1 MQCIECGHVLADK
14 DSFCTGCGKKV
25 EFSKALI
32 DRAVQGDDE
41 AQTQIYNETYQSAYT
56 QVRSMVRDE
65 DAALD
70 ILQDSYVKAFRS
82 LAQLKEPNKFRAW
95 LKTITHNRTMDYF
108 RERKSLVFSE
118 AVSADAEEVEIEIVD
133 DYPDRQPEV
142 VMDRQETERLIDEI
156 LNDLPEEQRAV
167 ISMFYYEQQSVEEIA
182 AELGVSKN
190 TVKSRLNYG
199 RKKVESEVRALEK
212 KGTKLYGLAPIPF
225 LLMLFQRMEVQAA
238 ELPAG
243 LWKRIKLRLPTK
255 PAGIKPEGQKLSG
268 AKIREVLED
277 HLAKVPTNADFSKVI
292 PMLTQPLAIKIIAAV
307 ALLLVAS
314 VMVRVIS
321 GNRNTPAP
329 PSQSVSTQS
338 EDAEA
343 PSSTV
348 TEAQQEEG
356 GTDID
361 ELFPQYTPDVAEVE
375 ARGRRIAAE
384 IWDDTPVTEYVQDGI
399 HFYVPDEYPLQT
411 KVMYSGEGMFERTV
425 YYWDSGVPMPEE
437 EKTNNGIVPVINDN
451 WNVAFDIGGSPD
463 AVHFYGVYGD
473 TVFGVEVGNI
483 TASASGEGFTNL
495 GFHYINLP
503 QSVREFPF
511 NKVIASAW
519 AEKTQASND
528 TFEYH
533 RMITYY
539 GSDTT
544 MMTCLPVLFDASFD
558 RSRADSA
565 TSVIQAYRN
574 DDDDARH
581 PITFHYAEYR
591 TYSNSSY
598 RNLKEI
604 EEEHGM
610 PYERNNTYYNS
621 SERYY
626 LTLEKHSHSLKNN
639 EQAWSYII
647 RITDK
652 QPGEWSSVTE
662 YEWYLSEYTPE
673 TSKRAVFDLIAAFF
687 GDGLLPAYETL
698 PQNSPGAVIED
709 YQPEEPEVYAAD
721 PAIIAAGWDEYMIQI
736 DDLVIDYSEAQ
747 LKDILAQFEETGRYT
762 YEDPQSIM
770 LGPRGTMEF
779 KIKKKDDPVIWIR
792 CLNPTDK
799 EIPCTEGIVL
809 ALLMNRQGDSD
820 LVESEHIWFPG
831 GYCAKNDGH
840 SFEEVTNM
848 LEENEDQFIK
858 VQKTFAQFICDANN
872 DSATRYNGNLATP
885 YSGTKGGRIRYRF
898 NFEDGV
904 LVEVYPE
911 YESFD
916 FYVVNDLEE
925 YLSR

>member
-1 MQCIECGHVLADK
+1 
-14 DSFCTGCGKKV
+14 
-25 EFSKALI
+25 
-32 DRAVQGDDE
+32 
-41 AQTQIYNETYQSAYT
+41 
-56 QVRSMVRDE
+56 
-65 DAALD
+65 
-70 ILQDSYVKAFRS
+70 
-82 LAQLKEPNKFRAW
+82 
-95 LKTITHNRTMDYF
+95 
-108 RERKSLVFSE
+108 
-118 AVSADAEEVEIEIVD
+118 
-133 DYPDRQPEV
+133 
-142 VMDRQETERLIDEI
+142 MDRQETERLIDEI

-225 LLMLFQRMEVQAA
+225 LLLLFRQMEAQAA

-268 AKIREVLED
+268 ARIREVLED

-329 PSQSVSTQS
+329 PPQAVSMQS

-343 PSSTV
+343 SSPTV
-348 TEAQQEEG
+348 TEAQPEEG

-411 KVMYSGEGMFERTV
+411 RVLYGNGRERTL
-425 YYWDSGVPMPEE
+425 YYWDSGIPMPEE
-437 EKTNNGIVPVINDN
+437 EKMHNGILPLINEN
-451 WNVAFDIGGSPD
+451 WNVGITSLGDEDG
-463 AVHFYGVYGD
+463 VHFNTERDQTGFSIG
-473 TVFGVEVGNI
+473 VGNL
-483 TASASGEGFTNL
+483 TGSASAETFSNL
-495 GFHYINLP
+495 GYHYINLP
-503 QSVREFPF
+503 ESVRKFPF

-519 AEKTQASND
+519 AEKTQEPMDKNEGYRS
-528 TFEYH
+528 
-533 RMITYY
+533 IYY
-539 GSDTT
+539 RGMDST
-544 MMTCLPVLFDASFD
+544 MMTCLPVFFDASFD
-558 RSRADSA
+558 RARADSA

-574 DDDDARH
+574 DNDDVRH
-581 PITFHYAEYR
+581 PVSFSYTEYP
-591 TYSNSSY
+591 TPVNSNL
-598 RNLKEI
+598 RRMKEI
-604 EEEHGM
+604 EEEQGM
-610 PYERNNTYYNS
+610 PYEKSNSAAEYDYMYYNS
-621 SERYY
+621 SDRYY
-626 LTLEKHSHSLKNN
+626 LSLEKYRHSYHSKKD

-662 YEWYLSEYTPE
+662 YKWHLSEYTPE

-698 PQNSPGAVIED
+698 PQNSPGALIED
-709 YQPEEPEVYAAD
+709 YQPEEPEVYTAD

-770 LGPRGTMEF
+770 INPKGRIEF

-792 CLNPTDK
+792 CINPTEK

-809 ALLMNRQGDSD
+809 ALLMNRQGDAD
-820 LVESEHIWFPG
+820 RVESEHIWFPG
-831 GYCAKNDGH
+831 GYCAKNDGR
-840 SFEEVTNM
+840 SYEEVVNM
-848 LEENEDQFIK
+848 LEENEDQFIS

-872 DSATRYNGNLATP
+872 DSAARYNGNLATP
-885 YSGTKGGRIRYRF
+885 YSGVKGGRIRYRF